1 MNAKA
6 NLMTE
11 GPIRKKLIGFAF
23 PLFLGNLF
31 QQLYNAVDSLIVG
44 NFAGSNALAAV
55 SSAGNLIFL
64 FVGFFNGISMG
75 AGVVIARF
83 IGAEDKKNTEI
94 AVHTTVMLGLISSLL
109 MTVVGVGLTPW
120 ILKMMSTPDVVYG
133 QSVMYFRVY
142 FAGSLG
148 FVMYNVFMGILQAS
162 GDSKHP
168 LYYLMFSSL
177 INVVLDLI
185 LIVGFH
191 MGVGAAAFATVMSQL
206 SSALLCLRRLMRVE
220 ADYRIVFKKLGM
232 TAKMTKRILNF
243 GLPSGLQNSIMAFSN
258 VVIQSYIN
266 SFGELAMAGIGAY
279 VKVEGFMFIPVTSF
293 CMAIT
298 TFVSQN
304 VGAGKMDRMKKGV
317 FFGAFCTLATAEVM
331 GVLLFVFAEPLVRMF
346 DSNPDVIFYGVER
359 AHIVTLFFFM
369 CAFTHFMSAVLRGI
383 GKPMVPMYVFLF
395 CWCVARVL
403 ILTISSL
410 YVHTIY
416 MTYVVYPITWTISSV
431 VLILYYLFLKK
442 KETRA

>member
-1 MNAKA
+1 
-6 NLMTE
+6 MTE
-11 GPIRKKLIGFAF
+11 GPIQKKLIGFAL

-64 FVGFFNGISMG
+64 IIGFFNGISMG

-83 IGAEDKKNTEI
+83 IGAQDRKNTEI
-94 AVHTTVMLGLISSLL
+94 AVHTTVTLGLISSVL
-109 MTVVGVGLTPW
+109 MTLIGVGFTPY
-120 ILKMMSTPDVVYG
+120 ILMLMSTPDAVYA
-133 QSVMYFRVY
+133 QSVVYFRVY
-142 FAGSLG
+142 FAGSFG
-148 FVMYNVFMGILQAS
+148 FVMYNIFMGILQAS

-177 INVVLDLI
+177 VNVVLDLV
-185 LIVGFH
+185 LIAGFH

-206 SSALLCLRRLMRVE
+206 SSALLCLRRLMKVD
-220 ADYRIVFKKLGM
+220 ADYRIVLKKLGM
-232 TAKMTKRILNF
+232 TAKMVKRILHF

-266 SFGELAMAGIGAY
+266 SFGPMAMAGIGAY

-304 VGAGKMDRMKKGV
+304 MGAGKIDRMKKGV
-317 FFGAFCTLATAEVM
+317 RFGAFCTLASAEIL
-331 GVLLFVFAEPLVRMF
+331 GFILFVFAEPIVRLF

-359 AHIVTLFFFM
+359 AHVVTLFFFL
-369 CAFTHFMSAVLRGI
+369 CAFTHFMSAVLRGV
-383 GKPMVPMYVFLF
+383 GKPLVPMYVFLF

-403 ILTISSL
+403 ILAISSM

-431 VLILYYLFLKK
+431 TLILYYLARRSMISPK
-442 KETRA
+442 

>member
-1 MNAKA
+1 
-6 NLMTE
+6 MTE
-11 GPIRKKLIGFAF
+11 GPIQKKLIGFAL

-64 FVGFFNGISMG
+64 IIGFFNGISMG

-83 IGAEDKKNTEI
+83 IGAQDRKNTEI
-94 AVHTTVMLGLISSLL
+94 AVHTTVTLGLISSVL
-109 MTVVGVGLTPW
+109 MTLIGVGFTPYILT
-120 ILKMMSTPDVVYG
+120 LMSTPDAVYA
-133 QSVMYFRVY
+133 QSVVYFRVY
-142 FAGSLG
+142 FAGSFG
-148 FVMYNVFMGILQAS
+148 FVMYNIFMGILQAS

-177 INVVLDLI
+177 VNVVLDLV
-185 LIVGFH
+185 LIAGFH

-206 SSALLCLRRLMRVE
+206 SSALLCLHRLMKVD
-220 ADYRIVFKKLGM
+220 ADYRIVLKKLGM
-232 TAKMTKRILNF
+232 TAKMVKRILHF

-266 SFGELAMAGIGAY
+266 SFGPMAMAGIGAY

-304 VGAGKMDRMKKGV
+304 MGAGKIDRMKKGV
-317 FFGAFCTLATAEVM
+317 RFGAFCTLASAEIL
-331 GVLLFVFAEPLVRMF
+331 GFILFVFAEPIVRLF

-359 AHIVTLFFFM
+359 AHVVTLFFFL
-369 CAFTHFMSAVLRGI
+369 CAFTHFMSAVLRGV
-383 GKPMVPMYVFLF
+383 GKPLVPMYVFLF

-403 ILTISSL
+403 ILAISSL

-431 VLILYYLFLKK
+431 TLILYYLARRSMISPK
-442 KETRA
+442 

>member
-1 MNAKA
+1 
-6 NLMTE
+6 MTE
-11 GPIRKKLIGFAF
+11 GSIQKKLIGFAL

-44 NFAGSNALAAV
+44 NFAGSTALAAV

-64 FVGFFNGISMG
+64 IIGFFNGISMG

-83 IGAEDKKNTEI
+83 IGAEDKKNTELS
-94 AVHTTVMLGLISSLL
+94 VHTTVALGLVSSVL
-109 MTVVGVGLTPW
+109 MTLIGVGLTPF
-120 ILKMMSTPDVVYG
+120 ILKLMSTPDSVYA

-148 FVMYNVFMGILQAS
+148 FVMYNIFMGILQAS

-185 LIVGFH
+185 LIAGFH
-191 MGVGAAAFATVMSQL
+191 MGAGAAAFATVISQL
-206 SSALLCLRRLMRVE
+206 SSAILCLRRLMRVE
-220 ADYRIVFKKLGM
+220 ADYRIDFKKLGM
-232 TAKMTKRILNF
+232 TAKMVKRILHF

-266 SFGELAMAGIGAY
+266 SFGAMAMAGIGAY

-304 VGAGKMDRMKKGV
+304 IGAGKIERMKKGV
-317 FFGAFCTLATAEVM
+317 RFGAFCTLASAEFL
-331 GVLLFVFAEPLVRMF
+331 GVLLFVFAEPIVRLF
-346 DSNPDVIFYGVER
+346 DSNPDVVFYGVER

-369 CAFTHFMSAVLRGI
+369 CAFTHFMSAVLRGV
-383 GKPMVPMYVFLF
+383 GKPMVPMFVFLF
-395 CWCVARVL
+395 CWCVARIL
-403 ILTISSL
+403 ILTISSM

-416 MTYVVYPITWTISSV
+416 MTYVVYPITWTISTV
-431 VLILYYLFLKK
+431 TLIVYYLANKSK
-442 KETRA
+442 ISPKYTV

>member
-1 MNAKA
+1 MNVKA

-11 GPIRKKLIGFAF
+11 GPIQKKLIGFAL

-64 FVGFFNGISMG
+64 IIGFFNGISMG

-83 IGAEDKKNTEI
+83 IGAQDRKNTEI
-94 AVHTTVMLGLISSLL
+94 AVHTTVTLGLISSVL
-109 MTVVGVGLTPW
+109 MTLIGVGFTPYILT
-120 ILKMMSTPDVVYG
+120 LMSTPDAVYA
-133 QSVMYFRVY
+133 QSVIYFRVY
-142 FAGSLG
+142 FAGSFG
-148 FVMYNVFMGILQAS
+148 FVMYNIFMGILQAS

-177 INVVLDLI
+177 VNVVLDLV
-185 LIVGFH
+185 LIAGFH

-206 SSALLCLRRLMRVE
+206 SSALLCLRRLMKVD
-220 ADYRIVFKKLGM
+220 ADYRIVPKKLGM
-232 TAKMTKRILNF
+232 TAKMVKRILNF

-266 SFGELAMAGIGAY
+266 SFGPMAMAGIGAY

-304 VGAGKMDRMKKGV
+304 MGAGKIDRMKKGV
-317 FFGAFCTLATAEVM
+317 RFGAFCTLASAEIL
-331 GVLLFVFAEPLVRMF
+331 GFILFVFAEPIVRLF

-359 AHIVTLFFFM
+359 AHVVTLFFFL
-369 CAFTHFMSAVLRGI
+369 CAFTHFMSAVLRGV

-403 ILTISSL
+403 ILAISSL

-431 VLILYYLFLKK
+431 TLILYYLARRSMISPK
-442 KETRA
+442 

>member
-1 MNAKA
+1 
-6 NLMTE
+6 MTE
-11 GPIRKKLIGFAF
+11 GSIQKKLIGFAL

-44 NFAGSNALAAV
+44 NFAGSTALAAV

-64 FVGFFNGISMG
+64 IIGFFNGISMG

-83 IGAEDKKNTEI
+83 IGAEDKKNTELS
-94 AVHTTVMLGLISSLL
+94 VHTTVALGLVSSVL
-109 MTVVGVGLTPW
+109 MTLIGVGLTPF
-120 ILKMMSTPDVVYG
+120 ILKLMSTPDSVYA

-148 FVMYNVFMGILQAS
+148 FVMYNIFMGILQAS

-185 LIVGFH
+185 LIAGFH
-191 MGVGAAAFATVMSQL
+191 MGAGAAAFATVISQL
-206 SSALLCLRRLMRVE
+206 SSAILCLRRLMRVE
-220 ADYRIVFKKLGM
+220 ADYRIDFTKLGM
-232 TAKMTKRILNF
+232 TAKMVKRILNF

-266 SFGELAMAGIGAY
+266 SFGAMAMAGIGAY

-304 VGAGKMDRMKKGV
+304 IGAGKIERMKKGV
-317 FFGAFCTLATAEVM
+317 RFGAFCTLASAEFL
-331 GVLLFVFAEPLVRMF
+331 GVLLFVFAEPIVRLF
-346 DSNPDVIFYGVER
+346 DSNPDVVFYGVER

-369 CAFTHFMSAVLRGI
+369 CAFTHFMSAVLRGV
-383 GKPMVPMYVFLF
+383 GKPMVPMFVFLF
-395 CWCVARVL
+395 CWCVARIL
-403 ILTISSL
+403 ILTISSM

-431 VLILYYLFLKK
+431 TLIVYYLANKSK
-442 KETRA
+442 ISPKYTV

>member
-1 MNAKA
+1 MNVKA

-11 GPIRKKLIGFAF
+11 GPIQKKLIGFAL

-64 FVGFFNGISMG
+64 IIGFFNGISMG

-83 IGAEDKKNTEI
+83 IGAQDRKNTEI
-94 AVHTTVMLGLISSLL
+94 AVHTTVTLGLISSVL
-109 MTVVGVGLTPW
+109 MTLIGVGFTPYILT
-120 ILKMMSTPDVVYG
+120 LMSTPDAVYA
-133 QSVMYFRVY
+133 QSVIYFRVY
-142 FAGSLG
+142 FAGSFG
-148 FVMYNVFMGILQAS
+148 FVMYNIFMGILQAS

-177 INVVLDLI
+177 VNVVLDLV
-185 LIVGFH
+185 LIAGFH

-206 SSALLCLRRLMRVE
+206 SSALLCLRRLMKVD
-220 ADYRIVFKKLGM
+220 ADYRIVPKKLGM
-232 TAKMTKRILNF
+232 TAKMVKRILHF

-266 SFGELAMAGIGAY
+266 SFGPMAMAGIGAY

-304 VGAGKMDRMKKGV
+304 MGAGKIDRMKKGV
-317 FFGAFCTLATAEVM
+317 RFGAFCTLASAEIL
-331 GVLLFVFAEPLVRMF
+331 GFILFVFAEPIVRLF

-359 AHIVTLFFFM
+359 AHVVTLFFFL
-369 CAFTHFMSAVLRGI
+369 CAFTHFMSAVLRGV
-383 GKPMVPMYVFLF
+383 GKPLVPMYVFLF

-403 ILTISSL
+403 ILAISSM

-416 MTYVVYPITWTISSV
+416 MTYVVYPITWAISSV
-431 VLILYYLFLKK
+431 TLILYYLARRSMISPK
-442 KETRA
+442 

>member
-1 MNAKA
+1 
-6 NLMTE
+6 MTE
-11 GPIRKKLIGFAF
+11 GSIQKKLIGFAL

-44 NFAGSNALAAV
+44 NFAGSTALAAV

-64 FVGFFNGISMG
+64 IIGFFNGISMG

-83 IGAEDKKNTEI
+83 IGAEDKKNTELS
-94 AVHTTVMLGLISSLL
+94 VHTTVALGLVSSVL
-109 MTVVGVGLTPW
+109 MTLIGVGLTPF
-120 ILKMMSTPDVVYG
+120 ILKLMSTPDSVYA

-148 FVMYNVFMGILQAS
+148 FVMYNIFMGILQAS

-185 LIVGFH
+185 LIAGFH
-191 MGVGAAAFATVMSQL
+191 MGAGAAAFATVISQL
-206 SSALLCLRRLMRVE
+206 SSAILCLRRLMRVE
-220 ADYRIVFKKLGM
+220 ADYRIDFKKLGM
-232 TAKMTKRILNF
+232 TAKMVKPILHF

-266 SFGELAMAGIGAY
+266 SFGAMAMAGIGAY

-304 VGAGKMDRMKKGV
+304 IGAGKIERMKKGV
-317 FFGAFCTLATAEVM
+317 RFGAFCTLASAEFL
-331 GVLLFVFAEPLVRMF
+331 GVLLFVFAEPIVRLF
-346 DSNPDVIFYGVER
+346 DSNPDVVFYGVER

-369 CAFTHFMSAVLRGI
+369 CAFTHFMSAVLRGV
-383 GKPMVPMYVFLF
+383 GKPMVPMFVFLF
-395 CWCVARVL
+395 CWCVARIL
-403 ILTISSL
+403 ILTISSM

-416 MTYVVYPITWTISSV
+416 MTYVVYPITWTISTV
-431 VLILYYLFLKK
+431 TLIVYYLANKSK
-442 KETRA
+442 ISPKYTV

>member
-1 MNAKA
+1 MNVKA

-11 GPIRKKLIGFAF
+11 GPIQKKLIGFAL

-64 FVGFFNGISMG
+64 IIGFFNGISMG

-83 IGAEDKKNTEI
+83 IGAQDRKNTEI
-94 AVHTTVMLGLISSLL
+94 AVHTTVTLGLISSVL
-109 MTVVGVGLTPW
+109 MTLIGVGFTPYILT
-120 ILKMMSTPDVVYG
+120 LMSTPDAVYA
-133 QSVMYFRVY
+133 QSVVYFRVY
-142 FAGSLG
+142 FAGSFG
-148 FVMYNVFMGILQAS
+148 FVMYNIFMGILQAS

-177 INVVLDLI
+177 VNVVLDLV
-185 LIVGFH
+185 LIAGFH

-206 SSALLCLRRLMRVE
+206 SSALLCLHRLMKVD
-220 ADYRIVFKKLGM
+220 ADYRIVLKKLGM
-232 TAKMTKRILNF
+232 TAKMVKRILHF

-266 SFGELAMAGIGAY
+266 SFGPMAMAGIGAY

-304 VGAGKMDRMKKGV
+304 MGAGKIDRMKKGV
-317 FFGAFCTLATAEVM
+317 RFGAFCTLASAEIL
-331 GVLLFVFAEPLVRMF
+331 GFILFVFAEPIVRLF

-359 AHIVTLFFFM
+359 AHVVTLFFFL
-369 CAFTHFMSAVLRGI
+369 CAFTHFMSAVLRGV
-383 GKPMVPMYVFLF
+383 GKPLVPMYVFLF

-403 ILTISSL
+403 ILAISSL

-431 VLILYYLFLKK
+431 TLILYYLARRSMISPK
-442 KETRA
+442 

>member
-1 MNAKA
+1 MNVKA

-11 GPIRKKLIGFAF
+11 GPIQKKLIGFAL

-64 FVGFFNGISMG
+64 IIGFFNGISMG

-83 IGAEDKKNTEI
+83 IGAQDRKNTEI
-94 AVHTTVMLGLISSLL
+94 AVHTTVTLGLISSVL
-109 MTVVGVGLTPW
+109 MTLIGVGFTPYILT
-120 ILKMMSTPDVVYG
+120 LMSTPDAVYA
-133 QSVMYFRVY
+133 QSVVYFRVY
-142 FAGSLG
+142 FAGSFG
-148 FVMYNVFMGILQAS
+148 FVMYNIFMGILQAS

-177 INVVLDLI
+177 VNVVLDLV
-185 LIVGFH
+185 LIAGFH

-206 SSALLCLRRLMRVE
+206 SSALLCLRRLMKVD
-220 ADYRIVFKKLGM
+220 ADYRIVPKKLGM
-232 TAKMTKRILNF
+232 TAKMVKRILNF

-266 SFGELAMAGIGAY
+266 SFGPMAMAGIGAY

-304 VGAGKMDRMKKGV
+304 MGAGKIDRMKKGV
-317 FFGAFCTLATAEVM
+317 RFGAFCTLASAEIL
-331 GVLLFVFAEPLVRMF
+331 GFILFVFAEPIVRLF

-359 AHIVTLFFFM
+359 AHVVTLFFFL
-369 CAFTHFMSAVLRGI
+369 CAFTHFMSAVLRGV

-403 ILTISSL
+403 ILAISSL

-431 VLILYYLFLKK
+431 TLILYYLARRSMISPK
-442 KETRA
+442 